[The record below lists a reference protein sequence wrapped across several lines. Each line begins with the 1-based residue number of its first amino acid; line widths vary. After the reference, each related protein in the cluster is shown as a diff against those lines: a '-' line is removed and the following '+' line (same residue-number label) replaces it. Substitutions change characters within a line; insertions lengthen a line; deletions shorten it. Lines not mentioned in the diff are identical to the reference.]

1 MTNTASSDQDAL
13 YKHWRWRIFIITWL
27 AYAGFYLTRKSF
39 AVAKVDLAKPEV
51 MGLGLGE
58 LSWMDIGYATA
69 YAAGQFVW
77 GMCGDRYGTRQVIL
91 CGMMASVLT
100 AICMGASSLVL
111 MLGILFCLQGVCQ
124 STGWAPL
131 TKNIGNFYAQKER
144 GRMMG
149 FWCTNYALGGVIA
162 SWLAG
167 YSIEWMGQKRM
178 AEYQAEET
186 LSVAHVQQVA
196 IDQGYDKNTG
206 EIIYGYLSIAQVAKP
221 PPGEPSD
228 SEVGKRLNATRT
240 ACNDFLRDEKLN
252 PLVRAAALRGLFD
265 LREPKFNEALMA
277 ALRSKDAALRKAGQ
291 GAIKKAAKSKVPKL
305 RHSALMTLQEAVL
318 SADGA
323 LRQLGLDVALN
334 LSASAQREFA
344 VHIAGQSSDPEIE
357 KLASHLKSE
366 IDKRP
371 EKTAAEDP
379 PKFDPEKALASIH
392 NKSIQTIWGML
403 AWRYAF
409 WVPAAVL
416 AVIWLLFLGMQ
427 RNRPQDVGLPPI
439 EEYRDEKKAVLTG
452 NAESEEAEEGTWQL
466 IWQVM
471 SNRMVQLLAGVYL
484 LLKPTRYYILF
495 WSPLYLNAKLG
506 TGAAES
512 GILGSMFELAGP
524 LGVLMGGYLS
534 DKVFGA
540 RRIPVAVI
548 GLLVVAAVLLGFNA
562 LPSTKWAL
570 GSAFFFIGFFL
581 YMPDSLVA
589 GTAALDFGTRK
600 GAGTAAG
607 MINGF
612 GSIGAVVG
620 VSLPGVLSSLLG
632 EDADIWW
639 YIFPGLGVS
648 LLIAALLLLPR
659 WNAMPATVDDEE
671 EKQGENH

>member
-1 MTNTASSDQDAL
+1 M
-13 YKHWRWRIFIITWL
+13 
-27 AYAGFYLTRKSF
+27 
-39 AVAKVDLAKPEV
+39 
-51 MGLGLGE
+51 
-58 LSWMDIGYATA
+58 
-69 YAAGQFVW
+69 
-77 GMCGDRYGTRQVIL
+77 
-91 CGMMASVLT
+91 
-100 AICMGASSLVL
+100 
-111 MLGILFCLQGVCQ
+111 
-124 STGWAPL
+124 
-131 TKNIGNFYAQKER
+131 
-144 GRMMG
+144 
-149 FWCTNYALGGVIA
+149 
-162 SWLAG
+162 
-167 YSIEWMGQKRM
+167 
-178 AEYQAEET
+178 
-186 LSVAHVQQVA
+186 
-196 IDQGYDKNTG
+196 
-206 EIIYGYLSIAQVAKP
+206 
-221 PPGEPSD
+221 
-228 SEVGKRLNATRT
+228 
-240 ACNDFLRDEKLN
+240 
-252 PLVRAAALRGLFD
+252 
-265 LREPKFNEALMA
+265 
-277 ALRSKDAALRKAGQ
+277 
-291 GAIKKAAKSKVPKL
+291 
-305 RHSALMTLQEAVL
+305 
-318 SADGA
+318 
-323 LRQLGLDVALN
+323 
-334 LSASAQREFA
+334 
-344 VHIAGQSSDPEIE
+344 
-357 KLASHLKSE
+357 
-366 IDKRP
+366 
-371 EKTAAEDP
+371 
-379 PKFDPEKALASIH
+379 
-392 NKSIQTIWGML
+392 
-403 AWRYAF
+403 F
-409 WVPAAVL
+409 WVPAAALV
-416 AVIWLLFLGMQ
+416 VIWLLFLGMQ